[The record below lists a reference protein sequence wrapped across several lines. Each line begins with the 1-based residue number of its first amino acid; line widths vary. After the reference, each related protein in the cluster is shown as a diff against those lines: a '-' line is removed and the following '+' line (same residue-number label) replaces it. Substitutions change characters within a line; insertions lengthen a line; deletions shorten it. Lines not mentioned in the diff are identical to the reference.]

1 MVLCYR
7 VSSKTNAVFGHM
19 NLKENALVELVIFI
33 KLWVNINIESCTE
46 ALTS

>member
-7 VSSKTNAVFGHM
+7 VSSKTNAGFGHM
-19 NLKENALVELVIFI
+19 NLKENALVELVVFI
-33 KLWVNINIESCTE
+33 KWININIDSFTE